1 MKTIIDLEMTKEI
14 ATHGQ
19 GGGEGV
25 QKISVPLI
33 TSDIILNNRGS
44 RQTLNFSEVS

>member
-1 MKTIIDLEMTKEI
+1 MTEEI
-14 ATHGQ
+14 AMHGRE
-19 GGGEGV
+19 GGGKEGG
-25 QKISVPLI
+25 QEISVSVLLI